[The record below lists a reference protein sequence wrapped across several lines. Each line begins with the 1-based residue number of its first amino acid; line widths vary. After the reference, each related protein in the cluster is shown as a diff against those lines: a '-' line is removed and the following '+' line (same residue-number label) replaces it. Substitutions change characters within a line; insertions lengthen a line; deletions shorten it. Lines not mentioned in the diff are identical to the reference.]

1 MHMTQCC
8 CVCSPCCASEFQNFL
23 CLQSKF
29 GTLPVAGPPPVRRES
44 ASDPARKG
52 DHAAAVR
59 LHLAHFTQRNA
70 LRGAYNPSALWH
82 MARLPPLQKPHNAR
96 LCVLI
101 SLPSVISGTEPSAQR
116 PRGERGERPHQE
128 AVFSL
133 CSVPGAGGNGSTS
146 APVSAAAAPGHT
158 PPAGRE
164 RSFSTPSPV
173 LAV

>member
-96 LCVLI
+96 CVC
-101 SLPSVISGTEPSAQR
+101 SFPYPPPSVALSPPRSVPVVSGASDPIR
-116 PRGERGERPHQE
+116 RL
-128 AVFSL
+128 FSL
-133 CSVPGAGGNGSTS
+133 CAPYPGGGGNGSTS